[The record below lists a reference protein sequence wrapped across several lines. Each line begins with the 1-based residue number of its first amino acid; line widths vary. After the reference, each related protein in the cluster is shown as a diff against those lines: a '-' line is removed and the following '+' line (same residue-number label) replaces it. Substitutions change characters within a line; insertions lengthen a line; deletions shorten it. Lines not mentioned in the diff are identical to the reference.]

1 MNNKTSTIIA
11 VVLILVSFAAGIYFY
26 PQLPDKMASH
36 WNAQGEVDGYMS
48 KFWAMFLFPLVA
60 AGILLMF
67 WIIRKID
74 PLRNNIEKFKKYF
87 NILMIMLVAFF
98 VFVYALTLAWN
109 LGYEVNF
116 QIFLFPAIGVLFFY
130 IGVLMKHAKRNWFV
144 GIRTPWTLSSDK
156 VWDETHRVG
165 GDLFKISGIITITG
179 LFFPAQAIYLI
190 LIPILASTN
199 FVVVYS
205 YLLYRK
211 ESLKN

>member
-1 MNNKTSTIIA
+1 MSNKTSTIIA
-11 VVLILVSFAAGIYFY
+11 VALILASFAAGIYFY

-48 KFWAMFLFPLVA
+48 KFWATFLFPLIA

-67 WIIRKID
+67 WVIRKID
-74 PLRNNIEKFKKYF
+74 PLRKNIEKFKKYF
-87 NILMIMLVAFF
+87 NLLMIVLIVFF
-98 VFVYALTLAWN
+98 VLVYALTLAWN

-156 VWDETHRVG
+156 VWDETHRIG

-190 LIPILASTN
+190 LIPILASTI

-211 ESLKN
+211 ES